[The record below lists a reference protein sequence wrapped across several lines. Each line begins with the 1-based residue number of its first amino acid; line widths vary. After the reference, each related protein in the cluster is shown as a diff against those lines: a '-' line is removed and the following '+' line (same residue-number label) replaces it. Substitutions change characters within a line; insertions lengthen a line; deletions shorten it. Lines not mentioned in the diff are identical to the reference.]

1 MNVVVYSTNCPKCKV
16 LESKLAAKQIPYEVN
31 TDVEEMRK
39 LGIMEAPMLE
49 VDGELL
55 GFVAAVGWVNG
66 Q

>member
-1 MNVVVYSTNCPKCKV
+1 MNVVVHSTNCPKCKV

-31 TDVEEMRK
+31 TDVEAMRE

-49 VDGELL
+49 VDGELRN
-55 GFVAAVGWVNG
+55 FPSAIAWVNE

>member
-1 MNVVVYSTNCPKCKV
+1 MNVVVHSTNCPKCKV

-31 TDVEEMRK
+31 TDVEAMRE

-49 VDGELL
+49 VDGELM

>member
-1 MNVVVYSTNCPKCKV
+1 MNVVVHSTNCPKCKV

-39 LGIMEAPMLE
+39 LGIMQAPMLE
-49 VDGELL
+49 VDGDLRD
-55 GFVAAVGWVNG
+55 FASAIAWVNG